1 MVAGVE
7 EVSEFGPGRLRSRG
21 GACLAACY
29 AFVLERYGESR
40 CVPRCASVHCDDE
53 EL

>member
-1 MVAGVE
+1 MNSALAGCV
-7 EVSEFGPGRLRSRG
+7 VGG